1 MGQFAATR
9 RRWRIAAT
17 GWPLDRSPAPPN
29 WHKANDENLYVRGL
43 RLRLRRGEGVA
54 AGRNQSGYALGGHP
68 GKLEMPRVRRGEKRL
83 RDDRNLI
90 PHSPDEP
97 SASHAML

>member
-1 MGQFAATR
+1 MGQFAAAR
-9 RRWRIAAT
+9 RHRRIRAVT
-17 GWPLDRSPAPPN
+17 GGPLDGSAPPN

-54 AGRNQSGYALGGHP
+54 AGRNQSGYALGRHSR
-68 GKLEMPRVRRGEKRL
+68 KLEMPGVWRGEKRL

-90 PHSPDEP
+90 PYSPDEP